1 MSTPAAAMPR
11 RSDARDGGGAALDV
25 RELPSYVFGHR
36 SLMWWGTWGIIL
48 IEGTVFALAVMVYF
62 YIRTRVINWPPGVE
76 FPDLLWGTLNLALV
90 LLSAIPNQWAKQAGE
105 NRDLDAA
112 RKWTWVLLLVA
123 IGTIVLRAFEFG
135 HLHCRWDTN
144 AYGSIVWTLLGL
156 HTVHLITD
164 VGDTA
169 VLGVLLVTGP
179 LEGKRYGD
187 VAENA
192 MYWNFVVIAW
202 IPIYLVIYIAPR
214 LI

>member
-1 MSTPAAAMPR
+1 MSTLTRAGSRAGPAGTIDT
-11 RSDARDGGGAALDV
+11 SIDV
-25 RELPSYVFGHR
+25 RDLPSYAFGAR

-48 IEGTVFALAVMVYF
+48 IEATVFALAVVVYF
-62 YIRTRVINWPPGVE
+62 YIRTRVSNWPPGVE
-76 FPDLLWGTLNLALV
+76 APDLLWGTLNLAVV
-90 LLSAIPNQWAKQAGE
+90 LASAVPNQWATRAAE
-105 NRDLDAA
+105 ARDLDGA
-112 RKWTWVLLLVA
+112 RQWTWVLVFFTLA
-123 IGTIVLRAFEFG
+123 TIVLRAMEFG

-164 VGDTA
+164 FGDTV
-169 VLGVLLVTGP
+169 VLAVLLVTGP

-192 MYWNFVVIAW
+192 LYWNFVVLAW

-214 LI
+214 VI